1 MLVEKMVIP
10 HNRVFTVLI
19 IIVQA
24 SAAACIFSR
33 GGLARPG
40 LMAGGIF
47 ALAAALVSNPGG
59 MATKFIMGVVM
70 ILLGVTH

>member
-1 MLVEKMVIP
+1 MLVEKVIVP

-33 GGLARPG
+33 GGQAGPG

-47 ALAAALVSNPGG
+47 EE
-59 MATKFIMGVVM
+59 
-70 ILLGVTH
+70 